1 MEWFINRNP
10 SAFSAQT
17 LFSLIINPWYGAN
30 GIKCHICVHFQTKMV
45 QYKYNYKD
53 IEYVG
58 EGTQATVFRATSVL
72 TNKQVAI
79 KVYAPNK
86 FECFRELG
94 ILKHIQRLKL
104 RNSIQFVETLLD
116 NGHMLLIS
124 EYFLGI
130 ELHDFLVD
138 GKIQSYEQLKS
149 ICKKILLAV
158 HELHENNIC
167 HLDLKLENIMINEQT
182 EEIKLIDFGFA
193 EITKDEPNNEEKI
206 LNKYR
211 GSIHYSAPEIITNI
225 PYDGKKADI
234 WSLGVLFYALYTQ
247 QLPFSGSNRIV
258 AQKVMK
264 NELLFPSNFHPLL
277 QQVIE
282 VMMKTDPTKRPPT
295 KILLQHPFFL

>member
-1 MEWFINRNP
+1 
-10 SAFSAQT
+10 
-17 LFSLIINPWYGAN
+17 
-30 GIKCHICVHFQTKMV
+30 MV
-45 QYKYNYKD
+45 QYEYNYKD

-193 EITKDEPNNEEKI
+193 EITKDEPNNEEEKI

-264 NELLFPSNFHPLL
+264 NELIFPSNFHPLL